1 MQRAITPAEVLEA
14 TAAPV
19 ASRYRRVAEPLL
31 PGSLL
36 GFVWRISARHQIA
49 LSCLSVVVFL
59 MSAAPLEI
67 QRRIVNDAF
76 RGGQLR
82 PIVTLALLYL
92 AVAGTEGLI
101 KLGMNVYRSWVS
113 ENAVR
118 TLRLDVEELL
128 FGLQPAAAAPGVL
141 GVETSMMLNEVEPIG
156 GFVGISL
163 SEPLLQGGL
172 LVTVFGYMAI
182 IQPTMALVAMAVFL
196 PQAVFVPLMQ
206 RAINRRVAQRVTA
219 LRAVSTAMV
228 GMRSAAAPEL
238 APESLINQIF
248 TLNMGI
254 FKLKFS
260 MNFLMNLL
268 HHAGTAAVLAVGG
281 WYVVQGFTEVGT
293 VVAFVSGL
301 SKVNDPWGDIVNWFR
316 DLTAT
321 ATKYGLIALA
331 VNTLAQEPPR
341 AGEPVEAVE

>member
-1 MQRAITPAEVLEA
+1 MQRAITSVEALGTTAGPAPA
-14 TAAPV
+14 SPPAV
-19 ASRYRRVAEPLL
+19 ARPQLRA
-31 PGSLL
+31 SLL
-36 GFVWRISARHQIA
+36 GFVWRLSARHQIA

-82 PIVTLALLYL
+82 PILALALLYL
-92 AVAGTEGLI
+92 AVAATEGLI

-118 TLRLDVEELL
+118 TLRLDVEALL
-128 FGLQPAAAAPGVL
+128 VGLQPAATAPGAL

-156 GFVGISL
+156 GFVGVSL

-172 LVTVFGYMAI
+172 LVTVFGYMAL

-196 PQAVFVPLMQ
+196 PQAAFVPIIQ

-228 GMRSAAAPEL
+228 TAGGPAQNPGPE
-238 APESLINQIF
+238 ALIDQIF
-248 TLNMGI
+248 ALNMGI

-281 WYVVQGFTEVGT
+281 WYVVQGTTEVGT
-293 VVAFVSGL
+293 VVAFISGL

-321 ATKYGLIALA
+321 ATKYALIALA